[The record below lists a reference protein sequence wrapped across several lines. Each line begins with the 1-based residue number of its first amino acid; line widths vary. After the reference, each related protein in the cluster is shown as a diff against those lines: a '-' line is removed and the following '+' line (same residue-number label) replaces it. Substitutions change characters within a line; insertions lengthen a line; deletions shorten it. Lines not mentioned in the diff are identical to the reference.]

1 MINKTELFIGIRY
14 LSSKKRNG
22 FVSFITAVSLLGV
35 ALGVASLIVIL
46 SVMNGF
52 EYELR
57 DRLLSMSAHG
67 YITNAEESIIDW
79 EPVYQKI
86 IKDDDIIS
94 VSPILTFEGMLRN
107 GRNNQGVRVNAIIPD
122 YENKAFE
129 NKVNFLAGDLSV
141 LKPDSNALLLGRNLA
156 MMLDVKLKDN
166 LILLV
171 PIVNDGVI
179 EPVLGRFNVQG
190 FFEAGIHEHDSM
202 LALVNI
208 TDAQK
213 LISSDS
219 ISLLRFITR
228 DPMLA
233 PIVSDRLSKD
243 LGGNYFS
250 VDWTEENSAYFGAIK
265 LEKMMMSLML
275 ALVIGVAA
283 FNIIASLTMVVTEKK
298 GDIAVLRTL
307 GMSAKGIKSIFS
319 LQGILIGLMGV
330 VLGVFL
336 GCLVAV
342 NVPEWVPIIERFFG
356 FQIMPGDVFYVTAIP
371 SVLLVRDVFLVALT
385 ACLVTSFATSFPAKR
400 ATHVDPAIALRY
412 E

>member
-1 MINKTELFIGIRY
+1 MISKTELFIGMRY
-14 LSSKKRNG
+14 LSSKRRNG

-35 ALGVASLIVIL
+35 ALGVSSLIIIL

-67 YITNAEESIIDW
+67 YITNTEESIKNW
-79 EPVYQKI
+79 EPVYQKLI
-86 IKDDDIIS
+86 NDDDVIS
-94 VSPILTFEGMLRN
+94 VSPVLAFEGMLRN
-107 GRNNQGVRVNAIIPD
+107 GRDNQGVKVNAIFPD
-122 YENKAFE
+122 YENKTFE
-129 NKVNFLAGDLSV
+129 NKVNFLVGDLSV
-141 LKPDSNALLLGRNLA
+141 LKPGSNAVLLGRNLA
-156 MMLDVKLKDN
+156 MMLNVKLNDN

-171 PIVNDGVI
+171 PIANDGVI

-208 TDAQK
+208 KDAQK
-213 LISSDS
+213 LISNDS
-219 ISLLRFITR
+219 ISFLRFTTK

-233 PIVSDRLSKD
+233 PIISDRLSND
-243 LGGNYFS
+243 LGDNYFS
-250 VDWTEENSAYFGAIK
+250 VDWAEENSAYFGAIK

-307 GMSAKGIKSIFS
+307 GMSTKGIKSIFF
-319 LQGILIGLMGV
+319 LQGILIGLTGV
-330 VLGVFL
+330 VLGVL
-336 GCLVAV
+336 MGCLVAI
-342 NVPEWVPIIERFFG
+342 NVPEWVPILERFFG

-371 SVLLVRDVFLVALT
+371 SVLLLRDVFLVALT
-385 ACLVTSFATSFPAKR
+385 ACMVTSFATSYPAKR